1 MIRGLAA
8 GIVCLV
14 AFTTLAWHD
23 QARQESAA
31 PPGRLPLAEP
41 GVEGSIERLFL
52 ATEGRPGDGA
62 ALDQWVARYRDGEP
76 LLQIGQAFAESPRFV
91 RTYGSRPDADF
102 VDRIYDDVI
111 GRDPTPPDRAY
122 WTSRLAS
129 GESSRAAVL
138 VALSESPEHVARTG
152 TPAPVAPRPLLAPAG
167 IEHSIAR
174 IYLGLLR
181 TWPDRATLD
190 ADVGQYL
197 AGTPLTAIAGKVLAS
212 PDAATR
218 YGTVRSDAFVRSLY
232 TDVLGRVPDPAGL
245 TTWQQRLDAGEARAA
260 VAVALTESPE
270 MLARS
275 RTAPPLPAPIPHVL
289 LAVGDSVMLGA
300 VRTISA
306 IPGWSVQVDARGCRQ
321 PTTRG
326 DGCGAVDIPS
336 GIDALRTARG
346 VGHMGGAV
354 VVQVGNNGPMSA
366 EQFDAVMAEV
376 ADQRLV
382 IALTLH
388 EPRSYEAGN
397 NVVISGATAR
407 WPNLRILDWH
417 AAAAGH
423 PEWFGDGEGIHLSG
437 TGARAMA
444 DLIAAALPAY

>member
-1 MIRGLAA
+1 MTRR
-8 GIVCLV
+8 
-14 AFTTLAWHD
+14 D
-23 QARQESAA
+23 RS
-31 PPGRLPLAEP
+31 
-41 GVEGSIERLFL
+41 
-52 ATEGRPGDGA
+52 RP
-62 ALDQWVARYRDGEP
+62 P
-76 LLQIGQAFAESPRFV
+76 LLDDSASLRFE
-91 RTYGSRPDADF
+91 RAHGSRPDAEF
-102 VDRIYDDVI
+102 VDHIYDDVI
-111 GRDPTPPDRAY
+111 GRAPTPRDRSY
-122 WTSRLAS
+122 WTARLAT
-129 GESSRAAVL
+129 GESTRAAVL

-167 IEHSIAR
+167 VEHSIAR

-190 ADVGQYL
+190 ADVTRYL
-197 AGTPLTAIAGKVLAS
+197 AGTPLAAIAGSVLAS
-212 PDAATR
+212 PDAAAR
-218 YGTVRSDAFVRSLY
+218 YGTVPSETFVRSLY
-232 TDVLGRVPDPAGL
+232 TDVLGRVPDPSGL
-245 TTWQQRLDAGEARAA
+245 ATWRERLEAGELRAA

-270 MLARS
+270 MLTRS

-300 VRTISA
+300 VPTISS
-306 IPGWSVQVDARGCRQ
+306 IPGWAVRVDARGCRQ

-336 GIDALRTARG
+336 GIDALRSARG
-346 VGHMGGAV
+346 AGHMGGAV
-354 VVQVGNNGPMSA
+354 VLQVGNNGPMSA

-382 IALTLH
+382 IALTLK

-417 AAAAGH
+417 AAASGH

-444 DLIAAALPAY
+444 DLIAGALPAY